1 MPSEGESGLVMDW
14 RDFTEEI
21 LTGQHLPISYYLELT
36 GDEYEGEYTSII
48 TYSPVFTL
56 IFTPETI
63 RKEGEGVCGKRYRS
77 FWQ

>member
-48 TYSPVFTL
+48 TYSLFLP
-56 IFTPETI
+56 
-63 RKEGEGVCGKRYRS
+63 
-77 FWQ
+77 